1 MNYNQITEQHYY
13 EEEEYV
19 KKHGALEQG
28 LHNRPEVYK
37 ENDAWGKVN
46 SGMRNVTNTGGNR
59 TVWKGW

>member
-19 KKHGALEQG
+19 KHGTVEQG
-28 LHNRPEVYK
+28 LQNRPEIHK

>member
-19 KKHGALEQG
+19 KHGTVEQG

-37 ENDAWGKVN
+37 ENDARSKVN
-46 SGMRNVTNTGGNR
+46 SGMRNVTNTSSNR
-59 TVWKGW
+59 AIW